1 MIFNLDTQRYLA
13 RAPRTALR
21 WGERTRGMIGRRFSP
36 EMDAMVFPHCGAIHT
51 FFMRMRLDVVFL
63 NRESRVVGLHENL
76 GIQRNAETLSA
87 AAHTVRELRRELDG
101 LRASSLGEAA
111 ELIHLR
117 HMLLLADMQISASEL
132 RRESRG
138 VFYRSDFPDMD
149 DPNWRKNILIKNTGG
164 RMQLSFRDAV
174 RCVDCQVS
182 ER

>member
-1 MIFNLDTQRYLA
+1 MQGEQVKLYSNCQLRDLLIPLLIEQTLVMLVGMADTV
-13 RAPRTALR
+13 
-21 WGERTRGMIGRRFSP
+21 
-36 EMDAMVFPHCGAIHT
+36 MV
-51 FFMRMRLDVVFL
+51 
-63 NRESRVVGLHENL
+63 
-76 GIQRNAETLSA
+76 
-87 AAHTVRELRRELDG
+87 
-101 LRASSLGEAA
+101 SSLGEAA

>member
-1 MIFNLDTQRYLA
+1 M
-13 RAPRTALR
+13 
-21 WGERTRGMIGRRFSP
+21 
-36 EMDAMVFPHCGAIHT
+36 
-51 FFMRMRLDVVFL
+51 
-63 NRESRVVGLHENL
+63 
-76 GIQRNAETLSA
+76 
-87 AAHTVRELRRELDG
+87 RELRRELDG